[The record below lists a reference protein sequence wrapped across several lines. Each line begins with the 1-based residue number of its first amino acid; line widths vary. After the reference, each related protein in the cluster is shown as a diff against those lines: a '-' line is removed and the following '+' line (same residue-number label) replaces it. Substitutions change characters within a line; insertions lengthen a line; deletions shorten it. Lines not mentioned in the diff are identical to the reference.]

1 MMRMTFTTF
10 TTGAFLL
17 HLFLVSLFKDNA
29 SPFTFTFT
37 SNDVSI
43 LQVVEAF
50 APCCNLGISNR
61 PSYSLLL
68 RANDVDTSSSGSSGG
83 NDSTSSG
90 TSSGPHLITFD
101 LDDTI
106 FPVGPVVHDANVALM
121 EHLASLTAS
130 LTNANNANANA
141 PTTTTTCITQSD
153 FIASTKFIRSELAK
167 DGIKIT
173 YTELRKRTIQRE
185 IERISLIGIEKSN
198 NNDNDSSSSSTVVTI
213 SKEVVSD
220 AYELWEEHRHMAAER
235 HLYHDTIA
243 MLDELKETF
252 PDATIAAITN
262 GKGNPLRMT
271 NTIAKYFDYCIS
283 GEDDNVFPYRKPDA
297 GIYKVAVEK
306 YQQEYNTINTG
317 SGSDSVSGSG
327 SDTNTS
333 SDDDDFCWIHIGD
346 DLANDVGASAQC
358 GAKSIWVDLDEELYN
373 QTTHTGSGTTPGT
386 TTTPSSGSTGTDNE
400 KEKQQQQQQPVWST
414 ATKEEQEM
422 RRILNEEAQKYVA
435 ARVQNLSE
443 LPDVVKNIS
452 MGSVHVSCS

>member
-1 MMRMTFTTF
+1 
-10 TTGAFLL
+10 
-17 HLFLVSLFKDNA
+17 
-29 SPFTFTFT
+29 
-37 SNDVSI
+37 
-43 LQVVEAF
+43 
-50 APCCNLGISNR
+50 
-61 PSYSLLL
+61 
-68 RANDVDTSSSGSSGG
+68 
-83 NDSTSSG
+83 
-90 TSSGPHLITFD
+90 
-101 LDDTI
+101 
-106 FPVGPVVHDANVALM
+106 
-121 EHLASLTAS
+121 
-130 LTNANNANANA
+130 
-141 PTTTTTCITQSD
+141 
-153 FIASTKFIRSELAK
+153 
-167 DGIKIT
+167 
-173 YTELRKRTIQRE
+173 
-185 IERISLIGIEKSN
+185 
-198 NNDNDSSSSSTVVTI
+198 
-213 SKEVVSD
+213 
-220 AYELWEEHRHMAAER
+220 MAAER

-297 GIYKVAVEK
+297 GIYRVAVEK
-306 YQQEYNTINTG
+306 YQQEYNNINTG
-317 SGSDSVSGSG
+317 SVSGSVSG

-373 QTTHTGSGTTPGT
+373 QTTHTNTS
-386 TTTPSSGSTGTDNE
+386 TPSSGSTGNE
-400 KEKQQQQQQPVWST
+400 KEKQQQQQPVWST

-452 MGSVHVSCS
+452 MGSVHV

>member
-50 APCCNLGISNR
+50 TPCCNIGINNR
-61 PSYSLLL
+61 PSYSLL
-68 RANDVDTSSSGSSGG
+68 RAKNAVDTSSGST
-83 NDSTSSG
+83 DSTSAITSATTSSG

-121 EHLASLTAS
+121 EHLTSL
-130 LTNANNANANA
+130 NDNNGANNDNVNA

-185 IERISLIGIEKSN
+185 LERISLIGIEK
-198 NNDNDSSSSSTVVTI
+198 NDNDFSATATVDISI
-213 SKEVVSD
+213 SKEVVSN

-243 MLDELKETF
+243 MLDELKERF

-306 YQQEYNTINTG
+306 YQQEYNNINTG
-317 SGSDSVSGSG
+317 SGSGRVSVSGS
-327 SDTNTS
+327 DTS

-422 RRILNEEAQKYVA
+422 RRILNEEAHKYVA
-435 ARVQNLSE
+435 ARVRNLSE

>member
-50 APCCNLGISNR
+50 TPCCNIGINNR
-61 PSYSLLL
+61 PSYSLL
-68 RANDVDTSSSGSSGG
+68 RAKNAVDTSSGST
-83 NDSTSSG
+83 DSTSAITSATTSSG

-185 IERISLIGIEKSN
+185 LERISLIGIEK
-198 NNDNDSSSSSTVVTI
+198 NDNDFSATATVDISI
-213 SKEVVSD
+213 SKEVVSN

-243 MLDELKETF
+243 MLDELKERF

-306 YQQEYNTINTG
+306 YQQEYNNINTG
-317 SGSDSVSGSG
+317 SGSGRVSVSGS
-327 SDTNTS
+327 DTS

-452 MGSVHVSCS
+452 ISMGSVNV